1 MQSFYN
7 VLAYDIKTNYT
18 KHDRAYYETVIAT
31 WLLKNYLTSDEA
43 DKLLV
48 LLDQYYP
55 KTTNETTSNNS
66 TVTQ

>member
-7 VLAYDIKTNYT
+7 VLAYDIKNNYT

-43 DKLLV
+43 DQLLA

-55 KTTNETTSNNS
+55 KTTVETTN
-66 TVTQ
+66 TTITE

>member
-43 DKLLV
+43 DQLLA

-55 KTTNETTSNNS
+55 KTT
-66 TVTQ
+66 VTE